1 MVDYT
6 VYTTTLSNVAFNEE
20 LKMNFTKQNER
31 PELLSQLA
39 LEVVNCIPPPQALV
53 FYTDGSKSD
62 TGRTGSGVLMK
73 SFRNPDHSSVFR
85 SERVAIQETLD
96 LVLEA
101 DENDVWISTDSRSSV

>member
-39 LEVVNCIPPPQALV
+39 LEVVNCIPPLRPS
-53 FYTDGSKSD
+53 FSI
-62 TGRTGSGVLMK
+62 LMEANLT
-73 SFRNPDHSSVFR
+73 RE
-85 SERVAIQETLD
+85 ERAVVSL
-96 LVLEA
+96 
-101 DENDVWISTDSRSSV
+101 